1 MNRSQTPIRRTWA
14 LLIGAPLLFLVAI
27 IVVSI
32 GYGVMTH
39 GDAQAIA
46 EQTPKAMPAILLA
59 VQLALLALL
68 ALTLRSERLG
78 WSDIGWRLGEGQV
91 LWREALIGV
100 IPGSAL
106 AVLYFTMLSPS
117 MTWLQSHVGD
127 YVPPGELTEH
137 VGRGPRAVFPGQ
149 RRAGALCRGEPV
161 PRVHVHTPAETVWPA
176 VGYHRLVCV
185 LRAAALGGRVLV
197 HPTDGRR
204 SRWAVHWSARVAAHA
219 CTRRLP
225 HILCSISL
233 NSSGFGYAR

>member
-127 YVPPGELTEH
+127 YVPPGELT
-137 VGRGPRAVFPGQ
+137 
-149 RRAGALCRGEPV
+149 GALG
-161 PRVHVHTPAETVWPA
+161 
-176 VGYHRLVCV
+176 
-185 LRAAALGGRVLV
+185 AALVPFFLANVVLAPFVEESLYRGYAFIRLQKRYGLPLAIIVSCAFFGLLHWAGGFWYILLTGVVAGGLFTGLRVWRRTLV
-197 HPTDGRR
+197 APF
-204 SRWAVHWSARVAAHA
+204 AAH
-219 CTRRLP
+219 LV
-225 HILCSISL
+225 L
-233 NSSGFGYAR
+233 NLLEFIWIWIAR